1 MSSNNNVM
9 TIYQELMNDLPTK
22 ADEIGVAMQ
31 YLVANKMNLQ
41 DVTAAVEAM
50 ENDWVMAQG
59 GMKAIGANEK
69 EREIR
74 LAMLRNSAEFR
85 PAMERLRR
93 CTVAVDDSKQLV
105 ARLERQYE
113 AICHKARLTTA
124 VLSYL
129 GNLALPIGNAIIQAA
144 GRELFDLPN
153 DAGPAGNISANS
165 ATNGAVSILDAEAI
179 GL

>member
-1 MSSNNNVM
+1 MSSNNVLAV
-9 TIYQELMNDLPTK
+9 YQELMNDLVSKPE
-22 ADEIGVAMQ
+22 EIATAMQ
-31 YLVANKMNLQ
+31 YLVTYKQNLQ

-85 PAMERLRR
+85 PAMDRLRR
-93 CTVAVDDSKQLV
+93 ATVAVDDSKQLV

-124 VLSYL
+124 VFSYL

-153 DAGPAGNISANS
+153 DASPAVNS